1 MKRFISIILAV
12 AMIVCCFALVGCKK
26 DDTKSGNKIA
36 MITDYG
42 DITDESFNQ
51 ATWEAVKAFCEETK
65 LT

>member
-12 AMIVCCFALVGCKK
+12 AMALCCFALVGCGK
-26 DDTKSGNKIA
+26 DNTKSDNKIA

-51 ATWEAVKAFCEETK
+51 ATWEAVKAFC
-65 LT
+65 